1 MNLTRCSNG
10 HYYDADT
17 YASCPH
23 CSGGGAAENKTI
35 SYDGGQTQ
43 SLAETMDLDSFSQKP
58 SSPESSMISPQPSG
72 NFDLDDAKT
81 VSIYQSKKV
90 ETAQMAPIVGWLVCT
105 KGKFYGQD
113 FRLKSGRNFI
123 GRGAD
128 MDVCLAGESTVSRDR
143 HATIIHEPRQNI
155 FIAQPGESRELFY
168 VNGNVVLAPVQL
180 KKNDILQIGNVQLM
194 LIPCCDDAFNW
205 KEETEE

>member
-1 MNLTRCSNG
+1 MNLTKCSNG
-10 HYYDADT
+10 HFYDSDT

-23 CSGGGAAENKTI
+23 CGGGGTENMTI
-35 SYDGGQTQ
+35 PFNSVSSDQDVG
-43 SLAETMDLDSFSQKP
+43 ATMPLTPPEPPMTHDFEDVNFGLD
-58 SSPESSMISPQPSG
+58 
-72 NFDLDDAKT
+72 DDAKT
-81 VSIYQSKKV
+81 ISIYQNEKV
-90 ETAQMAPIVGWLVCT
+90 DTMVMAPTVGWLVCT

-123 GRGAD
+123 GRGPG
-128 MDVCLAGESTVSRDR
+128 MDVVLTGENTVSRDR

-168 VNGNVVLAPVQL
+168 VNGNVVLSPVQL
-180 KKNDILQIGNVQLM
+180 KKNDVLQIGEVYLM

-205 KEETEE
+205 DKDDDD

>member
-23 CSGGGAAENKTI
+23 CGGAAVENKTV
-35 SYDGGQTQ
+35 SYDSGPTQ
-43 SLAETMDLDSFSQKP
+43 SLADTVDLDSFRNAEAEP
-58 SSPESSMISPQPSG
+58 AG
-72 NFDLDDAKT
+72 GFDLDDAKT
-81 VSIYQSKKV
+81 ISIYQNSKV
-90 ETAQMAPIVGWLVCT
+90 DTVQMSPIVGWLVCT

-123 GRGAD
+123 GRGSD

-143 HATIIHEPRQNI
+143 HATIIHEPRQNV

-168 VNGNVVLAPVQL
+168 VNGNVVLTPVQL
-180 KKNDILQIGNVQLM
+180 KKNDVLQIGNVQLM

-205 KEETEE
+205 NEEKED

>member
-23 CSGGGAAENKTI
+23 CSGGAAAENKTV
-35 SYDGGQTQ
+35 SYDSGPTQ
-43 SLAETMDLDSFSQKP
+43 SLADTVDLDSFRNG
-58 SSPESSMISPQPSG
+58 EADSMRNIPPAEPAG
-72 NFDLDDAKT
+72 GFDLDDAKT
-81 VSIYQSKKV
+81 VSIYQNSKA
-90 ETAQMAPIVGWLVCT
+90 ETVQMSPIVGWLVCT

-123 GRGAD
+123 GRGSD

-143 HATIIHEPRQNI
+143 HATIIHEPRQNV

-168 VNGNVVLAPVQL
+168 VNGNVVLTPVQL
-180 KKNDILQIGNVQLM
+180 KKNDVMQVGNVQLM

-205 KEETEE
+205 KEENED